1 MLPLA
6 VVQLESMMGT
16 LVTAPLWRTA
26 AAAFTAARARDRGRQ
41 RALNGRDGL
50 RCGTGSI
57 RRGRQRNGGLRALL
71 SSACARYCGR

>member
-26 AAAFTAARARDRGRQ
+26 AAAFTAEGTGPRRQ
-41 RALNGRDGL
+41 RALNGA
-50 RCGTGSI
+50 TGCAAAGFYTAGAAEE
-57 RRGRQRNGGLRALL
+57 RRLARSALVGLRAL
-71 SSACARYCGR
+71 